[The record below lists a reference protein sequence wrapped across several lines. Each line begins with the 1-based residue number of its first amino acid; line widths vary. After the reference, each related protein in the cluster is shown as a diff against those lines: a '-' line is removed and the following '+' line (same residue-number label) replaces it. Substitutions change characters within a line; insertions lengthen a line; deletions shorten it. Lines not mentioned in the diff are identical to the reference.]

1 MQNRH
6 SSSAIRGSLKTNIK
20 DDGQWSNGRDIAA
33 WYVLLFAFSFVY
45 PPGRTPRN
53 HLTPIVDSPRTVV
66 PVRTGMRIPGSFG
79 CGDDDEVN
87 ELIQG
92 IRELGVKDN

>member
-1 MQNRH
+1 MTANGQMAAT
-6 SSSAIRGSLKTNIK
+6 SPRGTSC
-20 DDGQWSNGRDIAA
+20 
-33 WYVLLFAFSFVY
+33 YLLLSFVY
-45 PPGRTPRN
+45 PPGRAPRD

-66 PVRTGMRIPGSFG
+66 PVRTGMRMPGSFG

-92 IRELGVKDN
+92 IRELGVMDN